1 MKTNERNIELIER
14 YIDGELKGDDLE
26 AFEKRLKE
34 EPELA
39 KEYNA
44 RNKIAEVWKDT
55 TEYETTRN
63 EISAALQAGHSSFF
77 QRNKMYIISIAA
89 SVAMLFGIYIMF
101 FHHNNSLNNGQQLV
115 VSDSVN
121 NKDRAIHLNMEEP
134 ERLASVE
141 VLGNTIKLL
150 SPEDH
155 AIYPHTHKIV
165 FKWVS
170 SSESEN
176 VDTLYIYNAA
186 TRGLAL
192 KQAIHHEEDTMV
204 YIVEKLPEGTYIWY
218 LNDTLKINTFTISKS
233 N

>member
-1 MKTNERNIELIER
+1 MKANEKDIELIER

-26 AFEKRLKE
+26 VFEKRLKE
-34 EPELA
+34 EPELV

-63 EISAALQAGHSSFF
+63 EISAALQAGRSSFF
-77 QRNKMYIISIAA
+77 QRNKVYIISIAA
-89 SVAMLFGIYIMF
+89 SMAMLFGIYIMF
-101 FHHNNSLNNGQQLV
+101 FHHNNSLNDGQQLV
-115 VSDSVN
+115 VSDTVN
-121 NKDRAIHLNMEEP
+121 NKDKAIYLSMEEP

-155 AIYPHTHKIV
+155 TIYPHSHKIV

-170 SSESEN
+170 SSEN
-176 VDTLYIYNAA
+176 VDTLYIYNTA

-192 KQAIHHEEDTMV
+192 KQAIRHEEDTMV